1 MSVDKVLLEVL
12 NNRFT
17 GIVEEMGYVIHRA
30 AFTTFVK
37 ETWDFDSALLTPEGD
52 VFVYP
57 RNIGVTNMLAI
68 DMKPAIDCF
77 AKYEPGDIVLMND
90 PFHSR
95 GMCTHFPDLM
105 AFKPIFHDGRIVC
118 FAWCFLHSSDVGGIV
133 PGSITPR
140 ASDRFQEGF
149 SMPPVKL
156 YKAGRLDE
164 EIKRVILSNCR
175 IPEQNWGDIRAL
187 MAALSIAERRM
198 TDVVAQYG
206 AAQVDDVMHGLID
219 YGEKR
224 AREVFAAVPDGEYTF
239 SDYLEGDGFGKYHV
253 RIKVRLVVKGSDV
266 LMDFT
271 GTDPQVPAAFNL
283 PTFGAMNQFLVLG
296 IVNFLRTSDPHLP
309 FNRGIVRPVVVIVPE
324 GTVLNPGRYAATGVR
339 YTTALRIS
347 DVVMG
352 ALSKAVPEKI
362 PAAGSGQMGILT
374 LSDLEAKT
382 GMYEVHVLEPLQ
394 GGSGGRPGMDGIDG
408 VNFSGGALRNAPIE
422 ALELDAP
429 ILVSRYMLSDKV
441 AAGRYRGGAG
451 VVFEFQTLSPHAMVS
466 SRGWDRFLIR
476 PWGRFGGHPGPLGE
490 TVVFRPG
497 ERPRKIPKIDSLT
510 LQKGEVVRITSPG
523 GGGYGDP
530 LQRDPQ
536 LVLHDSVQ
544 GFVTRRQAEQDY
556 GVVLKSAGVDVAA
569 TKKTRDAMV
578 SRRRDLGEFC
588 YGSERESYEK
598 TLPASFQ
605 DRVLALLAD
614 QPAAN
619 RFYLRNLAYDAVS
632 ARKLDPL
639 DARAVKAFVGEL
651 TRGAT
656 APSLR
661 KPTAATRVRR
671 RVAPAR

>member
-1 MSVDKVLLEVL
+1 
-12 NNRFT
+12 
-17 GIVEEMGYVIHRA
+17 
-30 AFTTFVK
+30 
-37 ETWDFDSALLTPEGD
+37 
-52 VFVYP
+52 
-57 RNIGVTNMLAI
+57 
-68 DMKPAIDCF
+68 
-77 AKYEPGDIVLMND
+77 
-90 PFHSR
+90 
-95 GMCTHFPDLM
+95 
-105 AFKPIFHDGRIVC
+105 
-118 FAWCFLHSSDVGGIV
+118 
-133 PGSITPR
+133 
-140 ASDRFQEGF
+140 
-149 SMPPVKL
+149 MPPVKL

-187 MAALSIAERRM
+187 VSALSIAERRM

-206 AAQVDDVMHGLID
+206 AAQVDGVMHGLID

-352 ALSKAVPEKI
+352 ALSKAVPQKI

-490 TVVFRPG
+490 TVVFRAG

-510 LQKGEVVRITSPG
+510 LQKGQVVRITSPG

-530 LQRDPQ
+530 LQRDPL

-556 GVVLKSAGVDVAA
+556 GVVLKSAGVDLAA
-569 TKKTRDAMV
+569 TKKLRDAMA

-588 YGSERESYEK
+588 YGAERESYEK

-605 DRVLALLAD
+605 DRVLAQLAD

-639 DARAVKAFVGEL
+639 DARAVKAFVAEL